1 MLIKRLLKFKDVT
14 DTSGVNKRTMFL
26 SKNFRSVG
34 IETNHPIT
42 LVERKCLVFFFL
54 SFYSGGHSTSTST
67 EYKMTDRLRTKTKN
81 YSRNLNCDLLIDPK
95 IIKLCGAFGTSL
107 NY

>member
-42 LVERKCLVFFFL
+42 LVERKCLVFFFFL
-54 SFYSGGHSTSTST
+54 SIQVVTPPAPQLS
-67 EYKMTDRLRTKTKN
+67 KR
-81 YSRNLNCDLLIDPK
+81 
-95 IIKLCGAFGTSL
+95 
-107 NY
+107 

>member
-1 MLIKRLLKFKDVT
+1 MIKRLLKFKDVT

-42 LVERKCLVFFFL
+42 LVERKCLFFFL
-54 SFYSGGHSTSTST
+54 SFCSGGHSTSTST
-67 EYKMTDRLRTKTKN
+67 E
-81 YSRNLNCDLLIDPK
+81 
-95 IIKLCGAFGTSL
+95 
-107 NY
+107 